1 MIIRYDLED
10 AGWATVTVEC
20 AAQKLEMTTSY
31 LHDSLR
37 DLASA
42 VRALLMRASEAT
54 VIFMDEP
61 GEHQMTL
68 RNLGDHHVELQI
80 LRYEDWQSWG
90 MDCGAGVRRLFG
102 KTSIE
107 ELHGQVLSEL
117 RRLLD
122 ENGQEL
128 YLEKWG
134 EPFPIMEMLDLEEL
148 E

>member
-1 MIIRYDLED
+1 MRIHYGLED
-10 AGWATVTVEC
+10 GGWAYVTVEC
-20 AAQKLEMTTSY
+20 GAQKAEMRTSY

-42 VRALLMRASEAT
+42 VRALLMTASEAT

-61 GEHQMTL
+61 GEHQMIL
-68 RNLGDHHVELQI
+68 RNIVNQHVELEI
-80 LRYEDWQSWG
+80 LWYDGWQSWG
-90 MDCGAGVRRLFG
+90 MPSGPGQGRLFG

-107 ELHGQVLSEL
+107 QLHKQVLFEL

-122 ENGQEL
+122 ENGQDL
-128 YLEKWG
+128 YFEKWG
-134 EPFPIMEMLDLEEL
+134 EPFPTMEMLDLEEL